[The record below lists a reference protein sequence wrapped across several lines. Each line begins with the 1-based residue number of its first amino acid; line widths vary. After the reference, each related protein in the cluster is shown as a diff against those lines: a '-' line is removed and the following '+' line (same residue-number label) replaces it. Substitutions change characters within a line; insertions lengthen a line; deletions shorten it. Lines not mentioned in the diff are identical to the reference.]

1 MWFEYVEANVKAVEM
16 KKSSVGVGVGV
27 GVAACYKGKPK
38 VQRFDFELK

>member
-1 MWFEYVEANVKAVEM
+1 MVRMCVGKGESGGNE
-16 KKSSVGVGVGV
+16 KSSVGVGV